1 MTDHID
7 TVLLVAKALS
17 ALALVV
23 LVVAVIDVRRRRNM
37 PVISYGGL
45 ELSASRMR
53 WVWFGLLVG
62 SLGVAAAGDL
72 LAMRSHSFEDPVT
85 EDGQPRTGSLVTRQV
100 QLPLPFYRYER
111 VRQYRGG
118 HLVEE
123 EVVEGALIPWALIS
137 ALFAYLVLVVR
148 WNPESRWALRALH
161 GRKRRR
167 DDTQR

>member
-1 MTDHID
+1 MTEHIG
-7 TVLLVAKALS
+7 TVLLVAKVLS
-17 ALALVV
+17 ALMLVV
-23 LVVAVIDVRRRRNM
+23 LVIALIDVWRRRAM

-53 WVWFGLLVG
+53 WIWFGLLVG

-72 LAMRSHSFEDPVT
+72 LAIRSHSFEDPVT
-85 EDGQPRTGSLVTRQV
+85 EDGQPRAGALVIRQV

-111 VRQYRGG
+111 VRQYKGQ

-123 EVVEGALIPWALIS
+123 EIVEGALIPWALIS

-161 GRKRRR
+161 GRRRGR
-167 DDTQR
+167 DDAQS

>member
-1 MTDHID
+1 MTEYIG

-17 ALALVV
+17 ALMLAVLVIALV
-23 LVVAVIDVRRRRNM
+23 DVRRRRTM

-45 ELSASRMR
+45 ELSNSRMR
-53 WVWFGLLVG
+53 WIWFGLLVG
-62 SLGVAAAGDL
+62 SLGVAAAGDP
-72 LAMRSHSFEDPVT
+72 LAMRGHSYEDPVT
-85 EDGQPRTGSLVTRQV
+85 EEGQPRTGPLVTRQV

-111 VRQYRGG
+111 VRQYRGE

-123 EVVEGALIPWALIS
+123 DVVEGALIPWALIS

-161 GRKRRR
+161 GRRRGE
-167 DDTQR
+167 DDS

>member
-1 MTDHID
+1 MTEHIG

-17 ALALVV
+17 ALMLIV
-23 LVVAVIDVRRRRNM
+23 LVIALIDVRRRRTM

-53 WVWFGLLVG
+53 WIWFGLLVG
-62 SLGVAAAGDL
+62 SLGVAAAGDP
-72 LAMRSHSFEDPVT
+72 LAMRSHSYEDPVT
-85 EDGQPRTGSLVTRQV
+85 DDGQARTGPLVTRQV

-111 VRQYRGG
+111 VRQYRGE

-161 GRKRRR
+161 GRRRR
-167 DDTQR
+167 GEDDS